1 MPQII
6 DVDGIGPVEFPD
18 GMSREQMEVALK
30 KLPKPKQTLYTEDTI
45 YDAASGM
52 PLSSPAYGSEA
63 TGATKVAQKALTT
76 AAGLPVNYA
85 MGAAKNIAGP
95 AQFVGKMM
103 GSQLADEP
111 VKAINQIE
119 RGVNQNSYAPVTQG
133 ASIVG
138 EVFNPLTAAVGNK
151 AFSLAGKVPMPPL
164 PSYAQNLGNLLKT
177 SVGAGASGAATTAL
191 SPTETGLNLPEYL
204 NAKASDVVTS
214 GMINAALPVA
224 GKAITTAAK
233 PVGRAVSNVLS
244 EGLGLTTGVGGEPI
258 RQAFRAGVEG
268 GDRGRAFAANLRG
281 KTDQSAVLEDV
292 ATNLENMG
300 RTLQQEYRSGM
311 AKVGTDKTVL
321 AFDKIDDAL
330 GRASKIGKYGTQ
342 TTNQRAADAVQE
354 VQDIV
359 AKWKRLDPAM
369 YHTPE
374 GMDAL
379 KKQIY
384 SVMEGLPFEQSTARK
399 AVGEV
404 YGAVRRE
411 IARQAPIYDK
421 VMRDYNKGSELL
433 SEIRKT
439 FSQTGKASADTQM
452 RKLQS
457 LMRNN
462 VQTNYG
468 NRQRLMDILEQQGG
482 TDVMPSLAGQALSSP
497 VPRGLANK
505 GAELMTLGASFYN
518 PALAATLPFQTPR
531 LVGEAVYGAGKA
543 ARPVV
548 NLANSVQLTP
558 KQLNLARLLAIKASQ
573 QGE

>member
-1 MPQII
+1 MADEELSLEQRKALALARARIRAADAENMNQPQ
-6 DVDGIGPVEFPD
+6 
-18 GMSREQMEVALK
+18 
-30 KLPKPKQTLYTEDTI
+30 TYHTEDTI
-45 YDAASGM
+45 YDQVTGL
-52 PLSSPAYGSEA
+52 PLSSPAYGPEP
-63 TGATKVAQKALTT
+63 TGGYKTAQKVANTI
-76 AAGLPVNYA
+76 AGVPVNYA
-85 MGAAKNIAGP
+85 MGVAKNVAGP
-95 AQFVGKMM
+95 AQFVGKLT
-103 GSQLADEP
+103 GSSLADEP

-119 RGVNQNSYAPVTQG
+119 RGVSQNAYAPVTQG
-133 ASIVG
+133 SSLVG
-138 EVFNPLTAAVGNK
+138 EVINPLTAAVGTK
-151 AFSLAGKVPMPPL
+151 AFNIANKVPLPPL
-164 PSYAQNLGNLLKT
+164 PSYAQNLGNLLRA
-177 SVGAGASGAATTAL
+177 SGGAGAAGAATTAL
-191 SPTETGLNLPEYL
+191 SPTQTGLDTGDYL
-204 NAKASDVVTS
+204 KQKAKDIGTS
-214 GMINAALPVA
+214 YAINAAIPVA
-224 GKAITTAAK
+224 GKAITTVGAPVARTVGNAA
-233 PVGRAVSNVLS
+233 S
-244 EGLGLTTGVGGEPI
+244 EVLGLTTGVGGEPV
-258 RQAFRAGVEG
+258 RQAFKAGLKG
-268 GDRGRAFAANLRG
+268 GDTAEAFTANLRG
-281 KTDQSAVLEDV
+281 KADQSAVLDDL
-292 ATNLENMG
+292 AHNLEVMG
-300 RTLQQEYRSGM
+300 STLQSQYRSGM

-330 GRASKIGKYGTQ
+330 GRANKIGKYGTQ
-342 TTNQRAADAVQE
+342 TTNQRASDAVQE
-354 VQDIV
+354 VQKIV
-359 AKWKRLDPAM
+359 NNWKNLDPAI

-384 SVMEGLPFEQSTARK
+384 SVMEDLPFEQATARK

-421 VMRDYNKGSELL
+421 VMRDYNKGSELM

-439 FSQTGKASADTQM
+439 FSATGKASADTQM

-482 TDVMPSLAGQALSSP
+482 AEIMPSLAGQALSSP

-518 PALAATLPFQTPR
+518 PALIGAIPFQTPR

>member
-1 MPQII
+1 MII
-6 DVDGIGPVEFPD
+6 DVPGVGPVELPD
-18 GMSREQMEVALK
+18 GMSQQDMELALK

-45 YDAASGM
+45 YDPMSGL
-52 PLSSPAYGSEA
+52 PLSSPAYGPEA
-63 TGATKVAQKALTT
+63 QGATKVAQKALTT
-76 AAGLPVNYA
+76 AAGVPVNYA
-85 MGAAKNIAGP
+85 MGVAKNIAGP
-95 AQFVGKMM
+95 AQFVGKLV
-103 GSQLADEP
+103 GSPMADEP

-133 ASIVG
+133 SSLVG
-138 EVFNPLTAAVGNK
+138 EVINPITASLGTK
-151 AFSLAGKVPMPPL
+151 AFNLAGKAPIPPL
-164 PSYAQNLGNLLKT
+164 PSYAQNLGNLLRT
-177 SVGAGASGAATTAL
+177 SLGAGVSGAATTAL
-191 SPTETGLNLPEYL
+191 SPTETGLSTPDYF
-204 NAKASDVVTS
+204 NAKASDIGTS
-214 GMINAALPVA
+214 AVINAALPIAGQTIKKVGAPITKFLGNVA
-224 GKAITTAAK
+224 
-233 PVGRAVSNVLS
+233 S

-258 RQAFRAGVEG
+258 KQAFKAGLEG
-268 GDRGRAFAANLRG
+268 GDKAKAFAANLRG
-281 KTDQSAVLEDV
+281 KADQTAVIDDL
-292 ATNLENMG
+292 AHNLEVMG
-300 RTLQQEYRSGM
+300 RDLQTQYRSGM

-330 GRASKIGKYGTQ
+330 NRASKIGKYGTQ
-342 TTNQRAADAVQE
+342 TTNQRAADAVNE
-354 VQDIV
+354 VQKLV
-359 AKWKRLDPAM
+359 NNWKNLDPAT

-384 SVMEGLPFEQSTARK
+384 SVMEDLPFEQATARK

-411 IARQAPIYDK
+411 IARQAPIYDR
-421 VMRDYNKGSELL
+421 VMRDYNKGSELI
-433 SEIRKT
+433 SEIKKT
-439 FSQTGKASADTQM
+439 FSATGKASVDTQM

-482 TDVMPSLAGQALSSP
+482 ADIMPSLAGQSLSSP

-518 PALAATLPFQTPR
+518 PALIGTIPLQTPR
-531 LVGEAVYGAGKA
+531 LVGEAVYGTGKV
-543 ARPVV
+543 ARPFV
-548 NLANSVQLTP
+548 NLANSTKLTP
-558 KQLNLARLLAIKASQ
+558 EQLNLARLLAIKATQ

>member
-1 MPQII
+1 MAAEELTIEQQRALALARARIRAAEAENMNQPQ
-6 DVDGIGPVEFPD
+6 
-18 GMSREQMEVALK
+18 
-30 KLPKPKQTLYTEDTI
+30 TYHTEDTI

-52 PLSSPAYGSEA
+52 PLSSPAYGPEPSGGYKTA
-63 TGATKVAQKALTT
+63 QKVANTV
-76 AAGLPVNYA
+76 AGVPLNYA
-85 MGAAKNIAGP
+85 MGVAKNVAGP
-95 AQFVGKMM
+95 AQFVGKMV
-103 GSQLADEP
+103 GSELADEP

-119 RGVNQNSYAPVTQG
+119 RGVSQNAYSPVTQG
-133 ASIVG
+133 ASMVG
-138 EVFNPLTAAVGNK
+138 EYINPLTMSVANK
-151 AFSLAGKVPMPPL
+151 AYNVGAKAPIPPL
-164 PSYAQNLGNLLKT
+164 PSYAQNLGSLLKAT
-177 SVGAGASGAATTAL
+177 SGAAASGAAVSAL
-191 SPTETGLNLPEYL
+191 SPTQTGLSLPEY
-204 NAKASDVVTS
+204 AKTKATNIATDAA
-214 GMINAALPVA
+214 INAAMPLA
-224 GKAITTAAK
+224 GKAITTVAK
-233 PVGRAVSNVLS
+233 PVSKAVGTVVSQ
-244 EGLGLTTGVGGEPI
+244 GLGLTTGVGGEPI
-258 RQAFRAGVEG
+258 KQAFRAGVEG

-281 KTDQSAVLEDV
+281 RVDQSAVLDDV
-292 ATNLENMG
+292 ASNLENMG

-359 AKWKRLDPAM
+359 ANWKNLDPAM